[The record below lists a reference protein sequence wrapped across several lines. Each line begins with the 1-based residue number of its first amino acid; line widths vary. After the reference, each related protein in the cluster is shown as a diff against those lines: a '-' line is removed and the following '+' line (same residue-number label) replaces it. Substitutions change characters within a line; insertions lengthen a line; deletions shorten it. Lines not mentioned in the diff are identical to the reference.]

1 MIFIPESGD
10 DVYVSGDDDDVFDD
24 QRIPPRGGDCFEFAA
39 NRPERFRL
47 SMGSPFGLALLT
59 AVVLGYLLQGCTSH
73 AISALTVQ
81 ALRAATP
88 RKRASAWLSICQDA
102 GKGLSEHHRKYAWL
116 QLRGGAPNQRARRSV
131 GADPKRFGRARV
143 QEEEEGGGIS
153 GQAAQSDEDDREMMD
168 AAREFERE
176 LRVTGEA
183 GMKGGDAKSSAKA
196 ALDFHRAVSLFTCIP
211 TSLNASCSSMLPAL
225 PALFGLDVI
234 P

>member
-1 MIFIPESGD
+1 MPVAE
-10 DVYVSGDDDDVFDD
+10 VT
-24 QRIPPRGGDCFEFAA
+24 R
-39 NRPERFRL
+39 ERDLDGPHQEEQTALNSRQIDPSDFV
-47 SMGSPFGLALLT
+47 MGSPLGLALLT
-59 AVVLGYLLQGCTSH
+59 AVVLGYLLQGCRSTH

-131 GADPKRFGRARV
+131 GADLTRFGRARV

-153 GQAAQSDEDDREMMD
+153 GQATQSDEDDREMMD